1 MKHGFRL
8 EDMIGV
14 LMALAR
20 LLGDHQEVAALE
32 GSLDDPTVVW
42 VRGRLTT
49 RGTQPRAP
57 FAPRTTN
64 PGTASPASRRS
75 SAGTIS
81 DRRLASASTRSTY
94 ARAWR

>member
-32 GSLDDPTVVW
+32 GSSMTL
-42 VRGRLTT
+42 RLS
-49 RGTQPRAP
+49 GSE
-57 FAPRTTN
+57 
-64 PGTASPASRRS
+64 G
-75 SAGTIS
+75 G
-81 DRRLASASTRSTY
+81 
-94 ARAWR
+94 